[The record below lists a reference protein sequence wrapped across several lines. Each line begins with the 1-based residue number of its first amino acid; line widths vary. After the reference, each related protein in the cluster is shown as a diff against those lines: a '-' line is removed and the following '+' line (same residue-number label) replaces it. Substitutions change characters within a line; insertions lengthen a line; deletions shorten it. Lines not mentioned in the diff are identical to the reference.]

1 MMALA
6 MSQDIILRH
15 VLFMHATLFS
25 RSRGLADQG
34 YYVQYIMIL
43 STASCSP
50 RTYRVHTDCTEYSQS
65 VQSVSQ
71 SVSRSM

>member
-34 YYVQYIMIL
+34 YVRTVHHDSVDGQLL
-43 STASCSP
+43 SSYLQS
-50 RTYRVHTDCTEYSQS
+50 TY
-65 VQSVSQ
+65 
-71 SVSRSM
+71 